1 MSIQEQLVFHRN
13 AQEQMVISTP
23 KFEGF
28 KYLNVKNNIESQNI
42 DNDLKKSLDT
52 NNSIIEERITL
63 SERKNEKKPSY
74 INFKLN
80 NSTDKKKYYTSIF
93 YNYKKLYKDK
103 PDWEKQISFD
113 EKSENYLFTNKNKN
127 NNRTDI
133 NDSKCFEDIKEE
145 KNLSNDKKE
154 NEDFNYDLPLEMD
167 KSSDIFNFTI
177 NHQNQMTS
185 QKDKE
190 KEKEKENACRITK
203 FQEFNYNN
211 NLLINSINNEKNE
224 NKISINFRKLN
235 NINDD
240 DDNDNYNDN
249 KNNLDDKSKKYFSFD
264 GGNQTNDEIIVD
276 KNKDNSQDIKDNNN
290 KENKENKGNDENR
303 KIQDNNIDIKENE
316 DNNKNKNDIIKSD
329 NINYKENEK
338 KMSVDSNIQNN
349 EFTANQKNKKNLNS
363 FKKKFLLTDIL
374 NNEIIFKQYCNTE
387 EKENPCHINNN
398 EDENKLNNMIY
409 TPKKEYARKFN
420 SNIQSKI
427 NKIPKG
433 YSIQRK
439 KKLINKNLIGYL
451 AFNNSNSIKSK
462 NSHIY
467 EDSFSYKKSL
477 ENSKIN
483 DFNPTRKLVFEGIN
497 DSIESSGRKKRV
509 ITNYK
514 EISKC
519 NKLNKN
525 KMHSNYS
532 YEIFDNKPKESIYLQ
547 FNSHLN
553 QNRHFDNDYNNNTKK
568 YYPKNERFYK
578 YITKNKKKSL
588 SNKHSIVSYDND
600 KRYSSIDFNNY
611 IKISKSKEKLKY
623 KYSPGRENNKTSMNG
638 FYNSISIGNNY
649 IKNNHRYK
657 ENSNIYDEKEIYHSL
672 NFADDKNNKFINKRN
687 NTLKSLPVQTKVNLI
702 KVNKISNNKN
712 IKNSENAKK
721 KINKFDSNENNNTFT
736 NRLTYTNSSKMLK
749 IKNSVLNNTN
759 SEFNTNN
766 KINKQNFTHKTTK
779 INHTNNLK
787 MKIESFKKINSN
799 SRNGSYESFNN
810 FMSHKSSKEV
820 LNKKKV
826 ITKKRSN
833 FDEKKVILV
842 NKDNNFYK
850 NFNSRNY
857 YLDQT
862 FNTKYYTNQNQNKG
876 SSLFSSQILKSSEND
891 MPCFQKNKIKVSD
904 NKAKPYFNKIKNV
917 VFNKEKIKKY
927 KNSNLLKNSN
937 YRNSVIKKNQIN
949 KNKISKN
956 KIYNFDSFDMKS
968 SINMNNN
975 DIIKYSIIRN
985 NQNNQVSHAISV
997 TFGNND
1003 KNKRNNENN
1012 KKNYK
1017 KTIIN
1022 VNQYYP
1028 SYYINTNNLNK
1039 TDEEQNKITNN
1050 SNNLFKS
1057 ENSFKTIIIK
1067 NKK

>member
-1 MSIQEQLVFHRN
+1 MSIQEQLIFNRN

-42 DNDLKKSLDT
+42 DNDLKKSLDI

-93 YNYKKLYKDK
+93 YNYKKINKDK
-103 PDWEKQISFD
+103 PDLEKQISFD

-127 NNRTDI
+127 NNKTDI

-145 KNLSNDKKE
+145 NNLSNGKKE
-154 NEDFNYDLPLEMD
+154 SEDFNYDLPLEMD

-177 NHQNQMTS
+177 NHQNQITS
-185 QKDKE
+185 EKE

-211 NLLINSINNEKNE
+211 NLLINSINNEKNV
-224 NKISINFRKLN
+224 NKISINYKKLD
-235 NINDD
+235 NIKDDD
-240 DDNDNYNDN
+240 DDNANDN
-249 KNNLDDKSKKYFSFD
+249 KNYLDDKSKKYFSFD

-276 KNKDNSQDIKDNNN
+276 KNKENSKDIKDNDN
-290 KENKENKGNDENR
+290 KENVELR
-303 KIQDNNIDIKENE
+303 KIQDNNMEIKENE
-316 DNNKNKNDIIKSD
+316 DNKENKNDIIKRG
-329 NINYKENEK
+329 NINYKQNEK
-338 KMSVDSNIQNN
+338 KINIDSNIQTN
-349 EFTANQKNKKNLNS
+349 EITANQKDKKNLNS

-387 EKENPCHINNN
+387 EKENPCHIVNNN
-398 EDENKLNNMIY
+398 VEENKINNIIY

-433 YSIQRK
+433 YPIQRK

-451 AFNNSNSIKSK
+451 AFNNSNSMKSK

-467 EDSFSYKKSL
+467 EDSFSYRKSL

-483 DFNPTRKLVFEGIN
+483 DINPTRKLVFEGIN

-519 NKLNKN
+519 NKLNQN

-532 YEIFDNKPKESIYLQ
+532 CEILDNDPKESIYLQ
-547 FNSHLN
+547 FKSHLN
-553 QNRHFDNDYNNNTKK
+553 QNRHFDNNYNNNSKK

-611 IKISKSKEKLKY
+611 IKISKSKDKLKD
-623 KYSPGRENNKTSMNG
+623 KYSPGRENNKISMNS

-649 IKNNHRYK
+649 IKNNQTYK
-657 ENSNIYDEKEIYHSL
+657 ENSNIYEEKDLYHSL
-672 NFADDKNNKFINKRN
+672 NYADDKNNNFINKRN
-687 NTLKSLPVQTKVNLI
+687 NTLKSIPVQEKVNLI
-702 KVNKISNNKN
+702 KVNKMNNNKY
-712 IKNSENAKK
+712 IKNSENGRK
-721 KINKFDSNENNNTFT
+721 KINKFENNTNNNTFT
-736 NRLTYTNSSKMLK
+736 NKLTYTNSSKMLK
-749 IKNSVLNNTN
+749 IKNSVLNTTN
-759 SEFNTNN
+759 SEFNANN
-766 KINKQNFTHKTTK
+766 KISNQNFTHKTTK

-799 SRNGSYESFNN
+799 SRNCSYENFNN
-810 FMSHKSSKEV
+810 FMSNKSSKEV
-820 LNKKKV
+820 LNKKKI
-826 ITKKRSN
+826 ITKTKSN

-842 NKDNNFYK
+842 NKDGNFYK

-857 YLDQT
+857 YIDQT
-862 FNTKYYTNQNQNKG
+862 FNTKYYTNQNKG
-876 SSLFSSQILKSSEND
+876 NSLFSSQILKSSEND
-891 MPCFQKNKIKVSD
+891 MPNFQKNKIKANN
-904 NKAKPYFNKIKNV
+904 NKVKPYFNKIKNV

-937 YRNSVIKKNQIN
+937 YKKDYINSNIIKKNHIN
-949 KNKISKN
+949 KITKN
-956 KIYNFDSFDMKS
+956 KIYNFDSFEMKS
-968 SINMNNN
+968 SVNMNNN
-975 DIIKYSIIRN
+975 DIIKYSIMRN

-997 TFGNND
+997 TLGNND

-1039 TDEEQNKITNN
+1039 TEEGQNKNINN
-1050 SNNLFKS
+1050 ASNLFKT

>member
-1 MSIQEQLVFHRN
+1 MSTQEQLIFHRN
-13 AQEQMVISTP
+13 TQEQMVISTP

-28 KYLNVKNNIESQNI
+28 KYLNVKSNIESQNI
-42 DNDLKKSLDT
+42 DNDQKKSFDT

-63 SERKNEKKPSY
+63 SERKKEKKLSY

-80 NSTDKKKYYTSIF
+80 NSADKKKYYTSIF
-93 YNYKKLYKDK
+93 SNYKKMNKDK
-103 PDWEKQISFD
+103 LDSEKQISFD

-127 NNRTDI
+127 KNKTDI

-145 KNLSNDKKE
+145 NNLCNDKKE

-177 NHQNQMTS
+177 NQQNQMIS
-185 QKDKE
+185 E
-190 KEKEKENACRITK
+190 KEKEKENEKDKGYRISK

-211 NLLINSINNEKNE
+211 LLINSNNNEKIV
-224 NKISINFRKLN
+224 NKITINFMKP
-235 NINDD
+235 NINKDD
-240 DDNDNYNDN
+240 DDSKDN
-249 KNNLDDKSKKYFSFD
+249 KNYLDDKSKKYFSFD

-276 KNKDNSQDIKDNNN
+276 KNKENENKQDIKEND
-290 KENKENKGNDENR
+290 NKENKGNIENR
-303 KIQDNNIDIKENE
+303 NILDNDMDIKGKE
-316 DNNKNKNDIIKSD
+316 DNRENKNDILKSD

-338 KMSVDSNIQNN
+338 KINLDSNIQIN
-349 EFTANQKNKKNLNS
+349 EFTSNQKNKKNLNL
-363 FKKKFLLTDIL
+363 FKKKYLLTDL
-374 NNEIIFKQYCNTE
+374 VNNEIIFKQYCNTE
-387 EKENPCHINNN
+387 EKENPCNINNH
-398 EDENKLNNMIY
+398 EDENKINNIIY
-409 TPKKEYARKFN
+409 TPKKEYTRKFN

-427 NKIPKG
+427 TKIPKG

-451 AFNNSNSIKSK
+451 AFNNSSTMKSK

-477 ENSKIN
+477 ENSKNN
-483 DFNPTRKLVFEGIN
+483 DFNPTKKLVFEGIN
-497 DSIESSGRKKRV
+497 DSLESSGRKKKV

-519 NKLNKN
+519 NKVNKN
-525 KMHSNYS
+525 KMHSNFS
-532 YEIFDNKPKESIYLQ
+532 YEILDNNPKELVYIQ

-553 QNRHFDNDYNNNTKK
+553 QNKKIDNEYNNNTKK

-588 SNKHSIVSYDND
+588 SNKHSIISYDND

-611 IKISKSKEKLKY
+611 IKISRSKDKLKY
-623 KYSPGRENNKTSMNG
+623 KYSPRRENNKHSVNT

-649 IKNNHRYK
+649 IKSKQRYQ

-672 NFADDKNNKFINKRN
+672 NFADDKINKFANKRN
-687 NTLKSLPVQTKVNLI
+687 NTLKSIPVQKKMNLI
-702 KVNKISNNKN
+702 KVNKISNNRN
-712 IKNSENAKK
+712 IKNSENAHK
-721 KINKFDSNENNNTFT
+721 KINKLETNENNNTFI

-749 IKNSVLNNTN
+749 IKNSVLNTTN

-766 KINKQNFTHKTTK
+766 KIRKENFTHKTTK
-779 INHTNNLK
+779 VNHTNNLK
-787 MKIESFKKINSN
+787 MKIESFKKINRD
-799 SRNGSYESFNN
+799 SRNSSYENFNN
-810 FMSHKSSKEV
+810 FMSNKSSKEV
-820 LNKKKV
+820 LNKRKI
-826 ITKKRSN
+826 ITKTKSN

-842 NKDNNFYK
+842 KKDSNFYK

-857 YLDQT
+857 YIDQT
-862 FNTKYYTNQNQNKG
+862 FNTKYYTNQNKG
-876 SSLFSSQILKSSEND
+876 SSLFSSKILKSSEND
-891 MPCFQKNKIKVSD
+891 IPTFQKNKIKPNDS
-904 NKAKPYFNKIKNV
+904 KIKPYFNKIKNV

-927 KNSNLLKNSN
+927 KNNNLLKNSN
-937 YRNSVIKKNQIN
+937 YKKDYLKNSIIKRNQIN

-968 SINMNNN
+968 SITMNNN
-975 DIIKYSIIRN
+975 DIVRFSILRN
-985 NQNNQVSHAISV
+985 NKNNQVSHAISV
-997 TFGNND
+997 TLGNND
-1003 KNKRNNENN
+1003 KNKSNNENN

-1039 TDEEQNKITNN
+1039 AIEEQNKNT
-1050 SNNLFKS
+1050 NNLFES
-1057 ENSFKTIIIK
+1057 ENSFKAIIIK

>member
-1 MSIQEQLVFHRN
+1 MSIQEQLIFHQTS
-13 AQEQMVISTP
+13 QEQMVISTP

-28 KYLNVKNNIESQNI
+28 KYLNTKNNIDFQNK
-42 DNDLKKSLDT
+42 DNDLKKSLDI

-93 YNYKKLYKDK
+93 YNYKKMNKDK
-103 PDWEKQISFD
+103 PDSEKQISFD

-127 NNRTDI
+127 NNKTDI

-145 KNLSNDKKE
+145 NNLSSDKKE

-177 NHQNQMTS
+177 NHQNQITS
-185 QKDKE
+185 EKE

-211 NLLINSINNEKNE
+211 NLLINSINNEKNV
-224 NKISINFRKLN
+224 NKISINYRKLN

-240 DDNDNYNDN
+240 DDDNDNINYNDN
-249 KNNLDDKSKKYFSFD
+249 KNYLDDKSKKYFSFD

-276 KNKDNSQDIKDNNN
+276 KNKENSKDIKDNDNDNSDN
-290 KENKENKGNDENR
+290 KDNKGSNKGSVENR
-303 KIQDNNIDIKENE
+303 KIQDNNIDIKENG
-316 DNNKNKNDIIKSD
+316 DNNNENKNDIIKND
-329 NINYKENEK
+329 NINNKENEK
-338 KMSVDSNIQNN
+338 KLNIDTNIKIN
-349 EFTANQKNKKNLNS
+349 KFKVNQKYLNS
-363 FKKKFLLTDIL
+363 FKKKFLLTDII

-409 TPKKEYARKFN
+409 TPRKEYARKFN

-497 DSIESSGRKKRV
+497 DSIENSGKKKRV

-519 NKLNKN
+519 NKLNKS

-532 YEIFDNKPKESIYLQ
+532 YEILDNNPKESIYLQ
-547 FNSHLN
+547 FNSHLS

-623 KYSPGRENNKTSMNG
+623 KYSPGGEKNKTSMNA
-638 FYNSISIGNNY
+638 FYNSISIGSNY
-649 IKNNHRYK
+649 IRNNQKYK
-657 ENSNIYDEKEIYHSL
+657 ENSNIYDEKEVYHSL
-672 NFADDKNNKFINKRN
+672 NFVDDKSNKFSNKRN
-687 NTLKSLPVQTKVNLI
+687 NTLKSLPVQKKVNLI
-702 KVNKISNNKN
+702 KVNKINNNKN
-712 IKNSENAKK
+712 IKNSDNARK
-721 KINKFDSNENNNTFT
+721 KINKFEINENNNTFT

-749 IKNSVLNNTN
+749 IKNSVLNTTN
-759 SEFNTNN
+759 SEFNSNY
-766 KINKQNFTHKTTK
+766 KISKPNFTHKTTK

-810 FMSHKSSKEV
+810 FMSNKSSKEV

-826 ITKKRSN
+826 ITKRRSN

-862 FNTKYYTNQNQNKG
+862 FNTKYYTNQNQNQNKDN
-876 SSLFSSQILKSSEND
+876 SMFSSQILKSSEND
-891 MPCFQKNKIKVSD
+891 MPSFQKNKIKVND
-904 NKAKPYFNKIKNV
+904 NKLKPYFNKIKNV
-917 VFNKEKIKKY
+917 VFNKEKIKKN
-927 KNSNLLKNSN
+927 KNNNLLKNSN
-937 YRNSVIKKNQIN
+937 YKNSIIKKNQIN

-975 DIIKYSIIRN
+975 DIIKYSIMRN

-1003 KNKRNNENN
+1003 KNKRNTENN

-1039 TDEEQNKITNN
+1039 TDEE
-1050 SNNLFKS
+1050 
-1057 ENSFKTIIIK
+1057 
-1067 NKK
+1067 